1 MRTELVD
8 RSIAAIAAHT
18 QRLLLAEEFPARS
31 GFLQA
36 VSPAIKL
43 VGLGLLIS
51 VTVGQDDPFVLCG
64 LAALSMGLAIASRVP
79 VRTIGERVV
88 PPAFL
93 ALVVVAPQV
102 VLMGGATLSSVPLSV
117 AGISYVGIFSLRVA
131 TCVAFLSLL
140 LLTTRFRAL
149 LAGIDRLRAPP
160 IVVSLLAITYRY
172 LFLSFGELE
181 RMVRA
186 RRSRTIANH
195 SLSRTWRDSGSLV
208 GTFFLR
214 SLERGERVQRAARAR
229 GGPGPVSRDTA
240 AQFGFADLA
249 FGLIAF
255 TAALGV
261 MMI

>member
-1 MRTELVD
+1 M
-8 RSIAAIAAHT
+8 
-18 QRLLLAEEFPARS
+18 
-31 GFLQA
+31 
-36 VSPAIKL
+36 KL
-43 VGLGLLIS
+43 LGLCVLIS
-51 VTVGQDDPFVLCG
+51 ITVGQDEPPVLG
-64 LAALSMGLAIASRVP
+64 ALAALALGLGLASRIP
-79 VRTIGERVV
+79 IRTLGERVV
-88 PPAFL
+88 PPAVL
-93 ALVVVAPQV
+93 ALVVVAPQA
-102 VLMGGATLSSVPLSV
+102 VLMGGPTLSSIPLSV
-117 AGISYVGIFSLRVA
+117 AGIVYVGTFTLRVA
-131 TCVAFLSLL
+131 VCVAFLSLL
-140 LLTTRFRAL
+140 LLTTQFRAV

-160 IVVSLLAITYRY
+160 IVVSLLATTYRY

-195 SLSRTWRDSGSLV
+195 TLSRTWRDSGSLV

-229 GGPGPVSRDTA
+229 GGPGPGPVSRDTA

-261 MMI
+261 MII